1 MGCAWKIEIKQQPS
15 SADSHCLDSAGP
27 AESTAPLTAAQGH
40 ARLPGTAQWRYQVCR
55 WMHCWESKHW
65 YSSVEIPG
73 LLMDERLGIQALVL
87 LSGDPRSVDGPA
99 TGNPSRQQ
107 FLLIPPSQLSLCY
120 HFGDLPRFQING
132 SQLTLRFA
140 SPASHDIPGLILAA
154 NPHPQLREVSFL
166 VGL

>member
-1 MGCAWKIEIKQQPS
+1 MC
-15 SADSHCLDSAGP
+15 SHL
-27 AESTAPLTAAQGH
+27 PLTVTAWIAGQVQGRQNPQH
-40 ARLPGTAQWRYQVCR
+40 HSLLPKVMFAFLSVPGTAQWRSQVCR

-65 YSSVEIPG
+65 YSSVEIPS
-73 LLMDERLGIQALVL
+73 LLMDEWLGIQALGL

-107 FLLIPPSQLSLCY
+107 FLLIPSSQLSLCY
-120 HFGDLPRFQING
+120 HLGDLPRFQING
-132 SQLTLRFA
+132 SQLTLCFA